1 MISIMVEKRG
11 PWARHGRVPLC
22 ATPRLTAYRDE
33 VTLPHGERGTYD
45 WVHVPD
51 QVRVAALVNGALLVV
66 EQYHYLAGPMW
77 QLPGGSVDP
86 ADRSSRIAAQRELAE
101 ETGYRD
107 GRWGDRGS
115 LHALPGLT
123 PARVHLWSTIDPAP
137 SRAAPEPA
145 EADMVVRRIP
155 LHEAVSAVR
164 DGRLR
169 CAASA
174 LLVMMLAMEPSR

>member
-1 MISIMVEKRG
+1 MAERRG
-11 PWARHGRVPLC
+11 PWTRHGRVPLC
-22 ATPRLTAYRDE
+22 ATPCLTAYRDE
-33 VTLPHGERGTYD
+33 VTLPHGERGAYD
-45 WVHVPD
+45 WVQVPD
-51 QVRVAALVNGALLVV
+51 QVRVAALVDGALLVV
-66 EQYHYLAGPMW
+66 EQYHYLAGTMW

-86 ADRSSRIAAQRELAE
+86 ADGGSRTAAHRELAE

-107 GRWGDRGS
+107 GRWVDRGS

-123 PARVHLWSTIDPAP
+123 PARVHLWSTIDPMP

-145 EADMVVRRIP
+145 EADLVVRHIR
-155 LHEAVSAVR
+155 LDEAVFAVW

-174 LLVMMLAMEPSR
+174 ALVMMLALERSP